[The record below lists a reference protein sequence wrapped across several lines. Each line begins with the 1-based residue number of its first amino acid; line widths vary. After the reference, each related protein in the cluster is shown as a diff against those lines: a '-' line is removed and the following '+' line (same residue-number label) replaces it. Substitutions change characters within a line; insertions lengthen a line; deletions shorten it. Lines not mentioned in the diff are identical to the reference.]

1 MYKGDK
7 FGLINIMILTDY
19 VLILTY
25 LLVSIGLAIIIY
37 SLSYLIAIQKADGEK
52 VSPYECGFNPFD
64 DARNEFEVRFYLV
77 ASVTNQ
83 LNNCI
88 LI

>member
-1 MYKGDK
+1 
-7 FGLINIMILTDY
+7 MILTDY
-19 VLILTY
+19 IYIFTY
-25 LLVSIGLAIIIY
+25 LIISIVLAVIIY
-37 SLSYLIAIQKADGEK
+37 TLSYLIAIQKADNEK

-83 LNNCI
+83 LNN
-88 LI
+88 

>member
-37 SLSYLIAIQKADGEK
+37 SLSYLIAIQKADSEK